1 MTKHQLI
8 QKFKSY
14 PKAKQFE
21 VIFELAKIYE
31 EDLTNHVENG
41 YQLSEQEK
49 ENIKRLRE
57 IGAIA

>member
-1 MTKHQLI
+1 MQQQLI
-8 QKFKSY
+8 QEFKTY

-31 EDLTNHVENG
+31 EDLTNPTKNG

-49 ENIKRLRE
+49 ENISRLRE